1 MNYTLE
7 DIVKAI
13 KDGDKSKIS
22 EASLGRVYQHMT
34 KQGSESFAII
44 TAFRGGY
51 TNKQNLSRNKQLES
65 SVRSL
70 GLGFFKQKGY
80 WNECEDPNIEYKD
93 CPADKIKPV
102 IELSLFIPNIKFND
116 AVKLGKKFDQ
126 DAIVYQGPDTDDKV
140 ELISKSGGSIMKLGK
155 FAPNKVSQA
164 YSKVKGRS
172 YVFEGFE
179 YVPSGQMSNLVFKSL
194 LENE

>member
-80 WNECEDPNIEYKD
+80 WNECEDPSIEYKD

-102 IELSLFIPNIKFND
+102 IELSLFIPNIKFKD

>member
-13 KDGDKSKIS
+13 KNGDKDKIS
-22 EASLGRVYQHMT
+22 EASLVRVYQHMT

-102 IELSLFIPNIKFND
+102 IELSLFIPNIKFKD

-126 DAIVYQGPDTDDKV
+126 DAIVYQGPETNDKV
-140 ELISKSGGSIMKLGK
+140 ELVSKSGGSIMKLGK

-179 YVPSGQMSNLVFKSL
+179 YVPEGQMSNLVFKSL

>member
-13 KDGDKSKIS
+13 KNGDKDKIS

-44 TAFRGGY
+44 TAFRGGFTY
-51 TNKQNLSRNKQLES
+51 KQNLSRNKQLES
-65 SVRSL
+65 GVRSL

-102 IELSLFIPNIKFND
+102 IELSLFIPNIKFKD

-126 DAIVYQGPDTDDKV
+126 DAIVYQGTETNDKV
-140 ELISKSGGSIMKLGK
+140 ELISKSGSSIMKLGK

-194 LENE
+194 LESE

>member
-13 KDGDKSKIS
+13 KNGDKDKIS

-44 TAFRGGY
+44 TAFRGGFTY
-51 TNKQNLSRNKQLES
+51 KQNLSRNKQLES

-102 IELSLFIPNIKFND
+102 IELSLFIPNIQFND

-140 ELISKSGGSIMKLGK
+140 ELISKSGSSIMKLGK

-164 YSKVKGRS
+164 YSKVKGRN

-194 LENE
+194 LESE

>member
-13 KDGDKSKIS
+13 KNGDKDKIS

-102 IELSLFIPNIKFND
+102 IELSLFIPNIQFND

-140 ELISKSGGSIMKLGK
+140 ELISKSGSSIMKLGK

-194 LENE
+194 LESE